1 MLQKDINLL
10 QNSSMIQ
17 SINLIKQKEFQI
29 SSLKEEISFQRIK
42 EQLQQSKL
50 QQKIF
55 GLENIFKSK
64 VCADIPNAF

>member
-10 QNSSMIQ
+10 QSSSIIQ
-17 SINLIKQKEFQI
+17 SINLIKQKEFKI
-29 SSLKEEISFQRIK
+29 SSLKEEISFQRID

-55 GLENIFKSK
+55 GLENI
-64 VCADIPNAF
+64 IN